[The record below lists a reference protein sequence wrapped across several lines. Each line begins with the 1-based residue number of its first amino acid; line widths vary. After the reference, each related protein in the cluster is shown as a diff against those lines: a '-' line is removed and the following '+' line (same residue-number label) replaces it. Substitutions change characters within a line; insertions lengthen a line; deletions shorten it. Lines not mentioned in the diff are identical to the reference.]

1 MKSPILVV
9 PALVF
14 LLFATTAHAETPPP
28 FHVAHAMQ
36 PPKIDGDLHDEIWN
50 DARLETDEWI
60 SYNPLYGTKMPQK
73 TNVYIAY
80 DERNLYFA
88 FHCLD
93 SEPAKIRTTLS
104 KRDNAFN
111 D

>member
-1 MKSPILVV
+1 MKNPVLVSAFIL
-9 PALVF
+9 
-14 LLFATTAHAETPPP
+14 LLFGAAHAEVPPP
-28 FHVAHAMQ
+28 FRVAHASQ